1 MTSPITPDTTLAELV
16 DAWLNDLR
24 IERRL
29 ETTTINEYERVLRK
43 LVVPTLG
50 GHRLAALRTD
60 GIDAVLAD
68 LGTQS
73 VNRQRKAKVVTG
85 AMLDASVALGA
96 SASNPVRGSMPVR
109 RPKSEPRA
117 LSPAEVE
124 RIRTAVRACT
134 AKIVPVRSRRATSP
148 TSFSSCSAPG
158 ARIGEVL
165 ALRWSDI
172 DLEARTVEIN
182 GTIKTETAKGTYRK
196 PLATPR
202 TVGLTALAIDVLC
215 RRQQSGGR
223 KRCGRDLR
231 DEERHLAPGQQR
243 RATLAPGSH
252 RSRARVDDAARLPR
266 AGAMTSYATSPTPW
280 SPSTEARSCSSPA
293 AAGIARS
300 VPSGSSGRRVRS
312 S

>member
-85 AMLDASVALGA
+85 AMLDAAVALGA
-96 SASNPVRGSMPVR
+96 IASNPVRGSIPVR

-134 AKIVPVRSRRATSP
+134 AKDRPGP
-148 TSFSSCSAPG
+148 KSSGDLADIIFLMLSTG

>member
-73 VNRQRKAKVVTG
+73 VNRQREAKVVTG

-158 ARIGEVL
+158 
-165 ALRWSDI
+165 
-172 DLEARTVEIN
+172 
-182 GTIKTETAKGTYRK
+182 
-196 PLATPR
+196 
-202 TVGLTALAIDVLC
+202 
-215 RRQQSGGR
+215 
-223 KRCGRDLR
+223 
-231 DEERHLAPGQQR
+231 
-243 RATLAPGSH
+243 PGSAKCLH
-252 RSRARVDDAARLPR
+252 CAGATSTWKPAPSRSTARSRPR
-266 AGAMTSYATSPTPW
+266 PRRGPTGN
-280 SPSTEARSCSSPA
+280 RS
-293 AAGIARS
+293 
-300 VPSGSSGRRVRS
+300 RRHAQWA
-312 S
+312 